1 MTYRRSLLWVL
12 ATTSL
17 GCLAGALWPFLLTDG
32 YEANDSAIGTSLL
45 CGCAAALAGAVGVL
59 TYASRKRR

>member
-1 MTYRRSLLWVL
+1 VTYRRSLLWVF
-12 ATTSL
+12 AITSL

-45 CGCAAALAGAVGVL
+45 CGCAAALAGAVGV

>member
-12 ATTSL
+12 TITAL
-17 GCLAGALWPFLLTDG
+17 GCLAGGLWPFLLTDG

-45 CGCAAALAGAVGVL
+45 CGCAAALAAAVGV
-59 TYASRKRR
+59 TYAGRKRR